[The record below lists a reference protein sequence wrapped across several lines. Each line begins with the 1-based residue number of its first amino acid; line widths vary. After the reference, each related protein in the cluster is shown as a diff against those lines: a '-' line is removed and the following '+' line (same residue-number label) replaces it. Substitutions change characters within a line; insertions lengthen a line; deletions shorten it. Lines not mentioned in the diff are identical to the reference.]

1 MARRSSKPRGS
12 SATPPA
18 KKPSG
23 KSQLAGGVGT
33 VDDAKAGRYEFS
45 RPEITDSLRKRMRQG
60 KEGVHEATA
69 AAAYQHLRS
78 PDAGSR
84 VYGKAFQA
92 LPFADQQALLSR
104 LSPEDASVVQ
114 RAFADFVES
123 EPQPESRSAG
133 TREEKVRDVARK
145 ALQESQETVN
155 LDAPSETPAPVRSVF
170 SKGQIEYE
178 DKVVNQPGPE
188 WTKGQ
193 AKRGFRLLTIA
204 PAKPGEAPRYVRE
217 VLPQVLEAEQQ
228 RAAPQPVSPA
238 AGSVVQT
245 PRRDRPDPN
254 MQTIDRIMPTEWD
267 SASEQ
272 TKRAVVEMNYIF
284 DQIEEM
290 EGVFELYRK
299 NNPSKIV
306 PEFLETA
313 EGKRLAARMRELE
326 GLHPEAVSFVED
338 DSLMTRTMPR
348 DLVPEEEK
356 LPREMTLSYHFGG
369 TESQSL
375 SPRWEERLDRRSQF
389 NIPADAPNRMGW
401 LQAVAR
407 QTGEA
412 VDPKTGKKK
421 KLYKLREGDPAL
433 EGGVGA
439 VGLPYPTNL
448 IGESKEVKA
457 ARGNLEFDPDS
468 LEPEVTD
475 AAPAAASPQGGRPK
489 DIVRKGMKDKEYQAA
504 AAQAWEDFSRNNR
517 RVSESD
523 INVTDEEIAAALAE
537 SDEFEDYDGMGAP
550 VEDKTMLAES
560 WAKPTSA
567 EVLQYGTA
575 EGSPSQVKK
584 DRDFALREG
593 MSMKDRLAEKLFRAA
608 QEYMGGDLDAIAS
621 DRRSTGTISGY
632 TDVEELGQDY
642 LSRKLDGGAVRKKAS
657 ASSPPREIS
666 RDRLLNLDGLVP
678 VWRGLIEDVQDG
690 QIIVRR
696 PTAKE
701 IAGFLVDRAGIP
713 DPAVASR
720 LEGVVQASMDDAEK
734 LAPRTA
740 KAKRL
745 AGAVLPTGSKR
756 AKNYIEPT
764 LQQQRQVGDTR
775 PRYSEEAQRLI
786 SESQARLA
794 DDGWSADTG
803 ESTSGGFVAEQAS
816 AEPAAALPVDPSAV
830 AAFSGR
836 KANRVQALK
845 RAAAPAA
852 KPQTPETPVKR
863 LVIAGGR
870 EFADYESLK
879 AAAQNAISQLAPNNE
894 RVVIVSGGARGADSL
909 GEQFAQEMG
918 LEVERY
924 PADWSQ
930 GKGAGPARNAQMA
943 AVADAALLM
952 PGGRGTANMR
962 QQMSRVGKPVFDP
975 QKTPAKAATAVDPA
989 AVAAFGRKAGA
1000 AASEAGTSRA
1010 GKGGQPP
1017 TNIAG
1022 LLAML
1027 TGIGAGIGASGD
1039 AQAGEQPPL
1048 ESLAMARRR
1057 SVSRITGSAAG
1068 AATPAPATPAP
1079 KPAGKPA
1086 QQQAPKGGSGS
1097 KPKPKPQQA
1106 AAATTA
1112 QTQPAP
1118 QQPAPAQTAQPQTTK
1133 PPAQPWFPN
1142 DPVTNFVRGAGK
1154 TAYPVVSHV
1163 GSYLPTYATGAALLG
1178 YGIPK
1183 LITAASNNW
1192 SEAANAMGMGG
1203 GQAPPQA
1210 APAVDEED
1218 PLDFLRG
1225 PSPAAPAQQQ
1235 PPLNNSTSRIMALR
1249 QMLG

>member
-1 MARRSSKPRGS
+1 MARQRSKPRGS
-12 SATPPA
+12 SAKPPA

-60 KEGVHEATA
+60 REGVHEATA

-92 LPFADQQALLSR
+92 LPFADQQALLSK

-114 RAFADFVES
+114 RAFTDFVES

-133 TREEKVRDVARK
+133 TREEKIRGVARK

-178 DKVVNQPGPE
+178 DKVVDQPGPE

-193 AKRGFRLLTIA
+193 AQRGFRLLTIA
-204 PAKPGEAPRYVRE
+204 PAKAGEAPRYVRE

-326 GLHPEAVSFVED
+326 GLHPEAVAFVED
-338 DSLMTRTMPR
+338 DSLMTRTMPK

-375 SPRWEERLDRRSQF
+375 SPRWEKRLDRRSRF

-407 QTGEA
+407 QTGET

-421 KLYKLREGDPAL
+421 KQYRLREGDPAL

-448 IGESKEVKA
+448 IGESKAVKA
-457 ARGNLEFDPDS
+457 ARENLEFDPDS

-475 AAPAAASPQGGRPK
+475 AAPTAASPQGGRPK
-489 DIVRKGMKDKEYQAA
+489 DIIRKGMKDKEYQAA

-523 INVTDEEIAAALAE
+523 INVTDEDIAAALADA
-537 SDEFEDYDGMGAP
+537 DEFEDYDGMGAP

-593 MSMKDRLAEKLFRAA
+593 MSMKDRLAEKLFRAS

-657 ASSPPREIS
+657 VSSPPREIP

-678 VWRGLIEDVQDG
+678 VWRGFIEDVQDG

-740 KAKRL
+740 KAERL
-745 AGAVLPTGSKR
+745 AGVVLPTGSKR

-786 SESQARLA
+786 SKSQARLA

-830 AAFSGR
+830 AAF
-836 KANRVQALK
+836 
-845 RAAAPAA
+845 
-852 KPQTPETPVKR
+852 
-863 LVIAGGR
+863 
-870 EFADYESLK
+870 
-879 AAAQNAISQLAPNNE
+879 
-894 RVVIVSGGARGADSL
+894 
-909 GEQFAQEMG
+909 
-918 LEVERY
+918 
-924 PADWSQ
+924 
-930 GKGAGPARNAQMA
+930 
-943 AVADAALLM
+943 
-952 PGGRGTANMR
+952 
-962 QQMSRVGKPVFDP
+962 
-975 QKTPAKAATAVDPA
+975 
-989 AVAAFGRKAGA
+989 GRKAGA
-1000 AASEAGTSRA
+1000 AAPEAGTSRA

-1027 TGIGAGIGASGD
+1027 TGLGAGIGASGE

-1068 AATPAPATPAP
+1068 AAPSTPATPTP

-1106 AAATTA
+1106 AAATV
-1112 QTQPAP
+1112 QQQP
-1118 QQPAPAQTAQPQTTK
+1118 QQPAPTQTAQPQTPK

-1203 GQAPPQA
+1203 GQAPPPA